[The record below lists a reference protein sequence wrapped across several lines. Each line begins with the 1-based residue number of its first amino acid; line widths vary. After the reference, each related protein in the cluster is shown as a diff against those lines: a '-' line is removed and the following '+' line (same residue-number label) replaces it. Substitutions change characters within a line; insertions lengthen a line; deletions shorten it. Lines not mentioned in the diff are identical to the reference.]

1 MVKKTFFVLNQRWV
15 GAPALNDPARVPKL
29 PGDCSDAW
37 RAVRGHV
44 ALAFVDDV
52 HALCVTGSVPRFS
65 FFERTRNCSSSL
77 TILIVCVYKLFTI
90 LKKIFITIFE
100 KEISTKNRLSGTPI
114 FSEHGTLQE
123 FQTAWSFLT
132 FHLVFIEKS
141 RFSHLFGYHQ
151 ARERENLGFFR
162 KL

>member
-1 MVKKTFFVLNQRWV
+1 MYWAPTVLFGGGFRQV
-15 GAPALNDPARVPKL
+15 SAIPPPLNDPARVPKL

-90 LKKIFITIFE
+90 LKKNHNYF
-100 KEISTKNRLSGTPI
+100 
-114 FSEHGTLQE
+114 
-123 FQTAWSFLT
+123 
-132 FHLVFIEKS
+132 
-141 RFSHLFGYHQ
+141 
-151 ARERENLGFFR
+151 
-162 KL
+162 